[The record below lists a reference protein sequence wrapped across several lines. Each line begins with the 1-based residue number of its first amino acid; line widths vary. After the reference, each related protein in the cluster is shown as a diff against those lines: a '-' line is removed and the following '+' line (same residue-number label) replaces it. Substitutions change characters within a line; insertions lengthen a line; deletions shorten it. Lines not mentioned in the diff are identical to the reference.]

1 MKDFEYMKEALVTEV
16 VIMLIEKRGMDMKS
30 ALEGFY
36 NSNTYEK
43 LSNPESGLFFQSPGY
58 IYSYLQTEITTGK
71 IG

>member
-16 VIMLIEKRGMDMKS
+16 VMMLIEKRNMDMKS
-30 ALEGFY
+30 ALECFY
-36 NSNTYEK
+36 NSDTYEK

>member
-30 ALEGFY
+30 ALECFY

-58 IYSYLQTEITTGK
+58 IYSFLQNEITTGK